1 MHLPIYMDCHATTP
15 TDPRVFKAMAP
26 YFTERFGNP
35 SSRTHRFGWE
45 AEKAVDRARRHV
57 AALIGARAKEIVF
70 TSGATESDNHAI
82 KGVAEAYCD
91 RGRHI
96 ITSVIEH
103 RAVLA
108 SCRRLEKLGFKITYL
123 TVGKDGRVDPND
135 VRRSITSETI
145 LISVM
150 TANSEIGVIQPIAEI
165 GRIAKKEGILF
176 HTDAVQAVGR
186 VPFNVGALSVDL
198 ASITAHKMYGPKG
211 VGALYVRRK
220 RPSIRLT
227 PIIDGG
233 EQQDGLRS
241 GTLNVPSIVGF
252 GEAAR
257 LCLDEMS
264 AEQKRVRSLR
274 DHLLDGLQENIS
286 DLRVNGSMCY
296 RLPNN
301 LNVSFPGITGESLVM
316 GVSDVAMST
325 GSACASGSDEPS
337 HVLTALGISRELARA
352 SIRLGLGRF
361 NDIEQ
366 VNYAIQIISRAA
378 NRLRELSPVYESGSV
393 GTNSLSGEG

>member
-1 MHLPIYMDCHATTP
+1 ML
-15 TDPRVFKAMAP
+15 R
-26 YFTERFGNP
+26 
-35 SSRTHRFGWE
+35 
-45 AEKAVDRARRHV
+45 V
-57 AALIGARAKEIVF
+57 AALKNV
-70 TSGATESDNHAI
+70 
-82 KGVAEAYCD
+82 
-91 RGRHI
+91 
-96 ITSVIEH
+96 
-103 RAVLA
+103 
-108 SCRRLEKLGFKITYL
+108 GFKITCL
-123 TVGKDGRVDPND
+123 TVGKDGRIDPND
-135 VRRSITSETI
+135 VRRAITSETI
-145 LISVM
+145 LISIM

-165 GRIAKKEGILF
+165 GRIAKKEGVLF

-186 VPFNVGALSVDL
+186 VPFDVEELSVDL

-233 EQQDGLRS
+233 EQQNGLRS

-257 LCLDEMS
+257 LCLDEMF

-274 DHLLDGLQENIS
+274 DHLLDGLRRNIS
-286 DLRVNGSMCY
+286 DLRVNGSMCH

-316 GVSDVAMST
+316 GVSDIAMST
-325 GSACASGSDEPS
+325 GSACTSGSNEPS
-337 HVLTALGISRELARA
+337 YVLTALGISRELARA

-366 VNYAIQIISRAA
+366 VNYAIRIISRAV

-393 GTNSLSGEG
+393 GANSLSREG

>member
-1 MHLPIYMDCHATTP
+1 M
-15 TDPRVFKAMAP
+15 
-26 YFTERFGNP
+26 
-35 SSRTHRFGWE
+35 
-45 AEKAVDRARRHV
+45 
-57 AALIGARAKEIVF
+57 
-70 TSGATESDNHAI
+70 
-82 KGVAEAYCD
+82 AEAYCD
-91 RGRHI
+91 RGNHI

-108 SCRRLEKLGFKITYL
+108 ACRRLEKLGFKITCL

-135 VRRSITSETI
+135 VRRAITSETI
-145 LISVM
+145 LISIM

-165 GRIAKKEGILF
+165 GRIAKKEGVLF

-186 VPFNVGALSVDL
+186 VPFDVEELSVDL

-233 EQQDGLRS
+233 EQQNGLRS

-257 LCLDEMS
+257 LCLDEMF

-274 DHLLDGLQENIS
+274 DHLLDGLRGNIS
-286 DLRVNGSMCY
+286 DLRVNGSMCH

-316 GVSDVAMST
+316 GVSDIAMST
-325 GSACASGSDEPS
+325 GSACTSGSNEPS

-366 VNYAIQIISRAA
+366 VNYAIQIISRAV

-393 GTNSLSGEG
+393 GANSLSREG